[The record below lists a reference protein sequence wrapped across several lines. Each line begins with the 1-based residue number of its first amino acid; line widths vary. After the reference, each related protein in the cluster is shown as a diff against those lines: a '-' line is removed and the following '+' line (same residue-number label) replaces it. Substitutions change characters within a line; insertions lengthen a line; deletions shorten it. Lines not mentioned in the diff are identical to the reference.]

1 MADLTV
7 HSSLSSVVFNDCKPA
22 AHYIYIYRITIMMFS
37 LIVAY
42 NRIMFEFFK
51 AKKDQVF

>member
-22 AHYIYIYRITIMMFS
+22 AHYIYRITIMMFS
-37 LIVAY
+37 FIVAY